1 MQELIGDLTVE
12 QFTRVVGM
20 IFGCSF
26 FMIFIFSIVIA
37 FITASVDGWAFRK
50 GFLYYGSLKYLNK
63 CFKRLKNCGTVG
75 SLDKVH
81 DELVTVISLLRYQRI
96 IPKFLY
102 LRFFDKLGFIYRK
115 RKIEISDYWK

>member
-12 QFTRVVGM
+12 QFVLLISKVCGVL
-20 IFGCSF
+20 FGCILACSF
-26 FMIFIFSIVIA
+26 LA
-37 FITASVDGWAFRK
+37 ALITASVDGWAFRK
-50 GFLYYGSLKYLNK
+50 GSLYYGSLKYLNQ

-102 LRFFDKLGFIYRK
+102 VRLFDKLGLIYRK